1 MRSNGNLENKKD
13 DCYREHFTVAMKIRS
28 KMVISFEDLLPPL
41 TLSHLEFEFRPF
53 WIVLKMT
60 RVTLFSSSLLDG
72 VVFPKK
78 NETPRKVTCNLE
90 VTVK

>member
-41 TLSHLEFEFRPF
+41 TLSHLEFE
-53 WIVLKMT
+53 
-60 RVTLFSSSLLDG
+60 S
-72 VVFPKK
+72 
-78 NETPRKVTCNLE
+78 
-90 VTVK
+90 

>member
-1 MRSNGNLENKKD
+1 MRSNGNLENKKRAFYG
-13 DCYREHFTVAMKIRS
+13 CYENK